1 MALFDSLCAAS
12 SLQLNADVAATLT
25 LDHLLY
31 DHLSTQWLRKPSQE
45 QPYIKLLI
53 SLTHLDYPKLG

>member
-12 SLQLNADVAATLT
+12 SLQLNPDVAATLT

-31 DHLSTQWLRKPSQE
+31 DHLSTQ
-45 QPYIKLLI
+45 PYIKLLI